1 MAKTITTGFISD
13 NINGIKVNKSIPTH
27 SSNYNNKV
35 GRKVS
40 YVVMHYTGN
49 SKDTAR
55 ANANYYKG
63 ANRKASAHFF
73 VDNDNIY
80 QTVALKNIAWH
91 CGGSTY
97 YHAEC
102 RNAIAFGI
110 EMCCTAGNYKV
121 SAKTLEN
128 SAYLCANLCKRIGIT
143 ADGVDKYV
151 VRHYDVTHKKCPAQM
166 ANSANDPDWVAF
178 KKMVKNILKTGK
190 HVETVKPAAPRQD
203 EAIVKTNYMVKVTA
217 DALNIRKGPG
227 AKYSKVGVIKDK
239 GTYTIVKEKN
249 KWGLLKSGEKNEDK
263 WISLAYT
270 KKVK

>member
-1 MAKTITTGFISD
+1 
-13 NINGIKVNKSIPTH
+13 
-27 SSNYNNKV
+27 
-35 GRKVS
+35 
-40 YVVMHYTGN
+40 
-49 SKDTAR
+49 
-55 ANANYYKG
+55 
-63 ANRKASAHFF
+63 
-73 VDNDNIY
+73 
-80 QTVALKNIAWH
+80 
-91 CGGSTY
+91 
-97 YHAEC
+97 
-102 RNAIAFGI
+102 
-110 EMCCTAGNYKV
+110 MCCTAGNYKV

-166 ANSANDPDWVAF
+166 ANSDNDPDWVAF

-227 AKYSKVGVIKDK
+227 TKYSKVGVIKDK